1 MILIDYNDKR
11 PIYEQIAGRFQA
23 LIISGVME
31 ADEKLPSVRTLA
43 VELSINPNTI
53 QRAYSELEKAG
64 YIYTVKGRGN
74 FVSSNDSLL
83 ELNRTQKLEDIRAA
97 VCAAK
102 SVGLPKKIILEAVE
116 FIYGGA
122 TYDTNSE
129 CQQTV

>member
-1 MILIDYNDKR
+1 MIAIDYKDRR
-11 PIYEQIAGRFQA
+11 PLYEQVVERYRE
-23 LIISGVME
+23 LILNQVLPPDSR
-31 ADEKLPSVRTLA
+31 LPSVRSLA
-43 VELSINPNTI
+43 MELSITPNTI

-83 ELNRTQKLEDIRAA
+83 ELNRTQKLGDVKTAIQEAKA
-97 VCAAK
+97 V
-102 SVGLPKKIILEAVE
+102 GIPKKLLLDAVE

-122 TYDTNSE
+122 TYDTSSE

>member
-1 MILIDYNDKR
+1 MIDIDYKDRR
-11 PIYEQIAGRFQA
+11 PLYEQVVERYRE
-23 LIISGVME
+23 LILNQVLPPDSR
-31 ADEKLPSVRTLA
+31 LPSVRSLA
-43 VELSINPNTI
+43 MELSITPNTI

-83 ELNRTQKLEDIRAA
+83 ELNRTQKLGDVKTAIQEAKA
-97 VCAAK
+97 V
-102 SVGLPKKIILEAVE
+102 GIPKKLLLDAVE

-122 TYDTNSE
+122 TYDTSSE